1 MKTTR
6 ITHITRPMQ
15 FTRLAL
21 TATPALLLGGCLVGP
36 NYHRPETP
44 VPAQFKE
51 SPGWTVATP
60 AADLPKGDWWK
71 AFDDPLLD
79 QLEPLVFVSNQ
90 TVREDYANYQEALA
104 EVQVARSAL
113 FPTLGITGS
122 ATKQHSPRGSS
133 TVVSSSGATTTGG
146 SGITT
151 GNGVT
156 TTSVTGGATV
166 SAGSLEGNVSW
177 APDLWGKVRRSIEES
192 KATAQ
197 ASAATL
203 ANATLSEQTTLATT
217 VIELRMADANIALTQ
232 KTVDAYKE
240 YLRVVANQGKA
251 GTTTPSAV
259 LTAQTQLESAQSNL
273 ISLGV
278 ARAQYA
284 HAIGVLVGKN
294 PEELDIPPSTRV
306 PTLPQ
311 VPFGLPSTLL
321 QRRPDIAVA
330 ERQMAAQNAAV
341 GVAVAAYYP
350 TLTLSA
356 SAGFSQSPLAGLLH
370 SANHVWSIGADASET
385 ILDFGARHGEV
396 AAAKAAYES
405 AVANYRGTVL
415 AALQNVEDDL
425 SGLRILAQQ
434 GEVLESL
441 VRDATRGAEIAFNE
455 YQAGTVDYTTAATAQ
470 ATQFSAQETALSVQQ
485 QRLLDTVSL
494 IGDLGGGW
502 SASELK

>member
-1 MKTTR
+1 MNVTRVMK
-6 ITHITRPMQ
+6 IIRPAKIC
-15 FTRLAL
+15 RSSLVV
-21 TATPALLLGGCLVGP
+21 TPALLLGGCLVGP
-36 NYHRPETP
+36 NYHRPEAP

-51 SPGWTVATP
+51 SPGWTLAVP
-60 AADLPKGDWWK
+60 AADAPKGDWWK
-71 AFDDPLLD
+71 AFNDPLLD
-79 QLEPLVFVSNQ
+79 QLEPLVSVSNQ
-90 TVREDYANYQEALA
+90 TVRQDYANYQEALA
-104 EVQVARSAL
+104 EVEVARSAL

-122 ATKQHSPRGSS
+122 ATKQHGPGGS
-133 TVVSSSGATTTGG
+133 TVVSG
-146 SGITT
+146 SG
-151 GNGVT
+151 GVT
-156 TTSVTGGATV
+156 TTTGSGATV
-166 SAGSLEGNVSW
+166 TAGSLEGNVSW
-177 APDLWGKVRRSIEES
+177 APDLWGKVRRGIEES

-217 VIELRMADANIALTQ
+217 VIELRLTDANVELTQ
-232 KTVDAYKE
+232 KTVNAYQE
-240 YLRVVANQGKA
+240 YLRVVSNQGAA
-251 GTTTPSAV
+251 GTIAPSVV
-259 LTAQTQLESAQSNL
+259 LTAQTQLESAQASL

-294 PEELDIPPSTRV
+294 PEELEIPAGTSM

-311 VPFGLPSTLL
+311 VPIGLPSTLL

-341 GVAVAAYYP
+341 AVAAYYP

-356 SAGFSQSPLAGLLH
+356 SAGFSQSPLDGLLH
-370 SANHVWSIGADASET
+370 SANHVWSLGADASEA
-385 ILDFGARHGEV
+385 ILDFGARRGMV

-415 AALQNVEDDL
+415 TALQNVEDDL

-434 GEVLESL
+434 AAVLESL
-441 VRDATRGAEIAFNE
+441 VRDATRGAAIAFNE
-455 YQAGTVDYTTAATAQ
+455 YQAGTVDYTTVAVAQ
-470 ATQFSAQETALSVQQ
+470 ATQFSAEESALGVKQL
-485 QRLLDTVSL
+485 RLLDTISL

-502 SASELK
+502 SAAELK